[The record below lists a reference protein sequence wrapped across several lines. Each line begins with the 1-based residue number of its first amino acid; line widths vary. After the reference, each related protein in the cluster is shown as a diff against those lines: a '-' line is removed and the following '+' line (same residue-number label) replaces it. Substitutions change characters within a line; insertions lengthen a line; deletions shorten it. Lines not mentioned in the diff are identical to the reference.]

1 MRKIVYIPLMLLIGL
16 SSTANVWAA
25 ESETA
30 NADSGD
36 DTASQTSNIQSWQ
49 EKERRDDNWTW
60 FGMGYESRRSFSEAK
75 GAPASGAAGGGGKA
89 PGSGGPGG
97 RR

>member
-60 FGMGYESRRSFSEAK
+60 FGMGYESRRSFSESK
-75 GAPASGAAGGGGKA
+75 GARASGAAGGGKGS
-89 PGSGGPGG
+89 GSGGPGG

>member
-16 SSTANVWAA
+16 STTANVWAA

-30 NADSGD
+30 TTDSGD

-49 EKERRDDNWTW
+49 EKDRRNNNWTW
-60 FGMGYESRRSFSEAK
+60 FGMGYESRRSFSESK
-75 GAPASGAAGGGGKA
+75 GARASGAAGGGKGS
-89 PGSGGPGG
+89 GSGGPGG